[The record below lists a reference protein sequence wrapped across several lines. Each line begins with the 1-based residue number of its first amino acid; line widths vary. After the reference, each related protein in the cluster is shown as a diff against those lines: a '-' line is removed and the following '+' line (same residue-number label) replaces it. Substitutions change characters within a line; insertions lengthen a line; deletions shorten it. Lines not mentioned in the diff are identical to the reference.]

1 MTNRDLVFV
10 VVCTFCSLV
19 CCLIS
24 VGFGIAWLSTRS
36 VEPFT
41 VNGTLMASS
50 CIESCTPWNGCILEG
65 NVTIQFNWLSQ
76 RLNASLPT
84 NSLCEDNCCRSL
96 IHKRVFT
103 WLLLPT
109 EAGVQP
115 EVYAF
120 SATLPKVSS
129 INWSALSAGFVIP
142 TFAFALA
149 AYSYRHHLDPKEEF
163 ININ

>member
-1 MTNRDLVFV
+1 MTNRDLIFV
-10 VVCTFCSLV
+10 VVCTFSSLV
-19 CCLIS
+19 CGLLS
-24 VGFGIAWLSTRS
+24 VGFAIAWLSTRP

-41 VNGTLMASS
+41 VNGTLTASS

-76 RLNASLPT
+76 LLDVSLPT
-84 NSLCEDNCCRSL
+84 NSLCEENCCMSL
-96 IHKRVFT
+96 IHKRVLA

-109 EAGVQP
+109 EAGSQP
-115 EVYAF
+115 IVYAF
-120 SATLPKVSS
+120 STALPKVSS
-129 INWSALSAGFVIP
+129 INWSALSAAFVIP